1 MSTFL
6 FIVAGL
12 IAFIMIMG
20 LFYSI
25 KNRDGITAIISTL
38 FLLVSFVP
46 AYFGY
51 MQMEL
56 TGVVE
61 DAKVTNTTVNE
72 FGTTQYEFTVWVRNE
87 DGEQDKVVWWGIE
100 RDSRFA
106 RAANAINPDVE
117 NALEEEKT
125 FDYKRYEI
133 Q

>member
-1 MSTFL
+1 MSVFL

-38 FLLVSFVP
+38 FLLVSLVP

-51 MQMEL
+51 MQMNL

-61 DAKVTNTTVNE
+61 DAKITNTTVNE

-87 DGEQDKVVWWGIE
+87 DGEQDKVVWWGVE

-106 RAANAINPDVE
+106 GVANVINPDVE
-117 NALEEEKT
+117 NAPEEEKT

>member
-87 DGEQDKVVWWGIE
+87 DGEQDKVVWWGVE

-106 RAANAINPDVE
+106 GVANAINPDVE

>member
-12 IAFIMIMG
+12 IAFTMIMG

-72 FGTTQYEFTVWVRNE
+72 FGTTQYGFTVWVRNE
-87 DGEQDKVVWWGIE
+87 DGEQDKVVWWGVE

-106 RAANAINPDVE
+106 GVANAINPDVE